1 MKGKRPLIKA
11 NEVKILEGEAEKLVI
26 LDLSRK
32 INLSISSSKSN
43 LKNNKKK

>member
-11 NEVKILEGEAEKLVI
+11 NEVKILEGEAEKLVT

-32 INLSISSSKSN
+32 ISLNISSSKSN
-43 LKNNKKK
+43 LKNSKNK